1 MTRLVFI
8 YLFLAAL
15 LALALRLPHL
25 DQRPMHN
32 DEAVNAVKFGRL
44 WEHGVY
50 RYDPNE
56 HHGPSLPYA
65 TLALGRLTGAPDF
78 DHFSEVRLRLV
89 TVLFGLALL
98 LPLPLLMDGLGR
110 RGLIWAGL
118 FTAVSPAMVFYSRYY
133 IHEMLLV
140 FFTFLALAA
149 GWRYWRS
156 RKPGWILLAGASLG
170 LMQATKETFVLTLAA
185 AALALLLNQF
195 WGRLLDASG
204 LPGKARPVNVG
215 HLAAGAGVWILVWAV
230 LLSSFLANPVG
241 LLDSFRT
248 YQPWLHRL
256 HGASAHLHSCLF
268 YPHRLLYFHVAP
280 GPIWSEALILALAI
294 VAGLAGFVRHG
305 LGRADANLVRFLA
318 LYTLLLTAIYSLL
331 PYKTPWCLLSFWHG
345 MILLA
350 GVGAGVLLRKVGLGA
365 RRMVCAALL
374 LAGVAH
380 LAWQAWQAATT
391 YAADRRNPYVYA
403 QTSPDLLRLVSQI
416 ESLAA
421 VAPQGHNLLIKG
433 MTAQGDCWPL
443 PWSLRQFQ
451 QIGWWDHLLPDP
463 YAPVMIVSA
472 QWEAKLD
479 EKKTHLMVGYFE
491 LRPQVFLEL
500 YVQADL
506 WRAWLE
512 KHPPREATTAQSPD
526 DRQ

>member
-1 MTRLVFI
+1 MEDFWKPPAPFI
-8 YLFLAAL
+8 
-15 LALALRLPHL
+15 P
-25 DQRPMHN
+25 
-32 DEAVNAVKFGRL
+32 
-44 WEHGVY
+44 
-50 RYDPNE
+50 
-56 HHGPSLPYA
+56 
-65 TLALGRLTGAPDF
+65 TC
-78 DHFSEVRLRLV
+78 
-89 TVLFGLALL
+89 
-98 LPLPLLMDGLGR
+98 
-110 RGLIWAGL
+110 
-118 FTAVSPAMVFYSRYY
+118 
-133 IHEMLLV
+133 
-140 FFTFLALAA
+140 
-149 GWRYWRS
+149 
-156 RKPGWILLAGASLG
+156 RKDS
-170 LMQATKETFVLTLAA
+170 
-185 AALALLLNQF
+185 
-195 WGRLLDASG
+195 SG
-204 LPGKARPVNVG
+204 LKSSASPISSQP
-215 HLAAGAGVWILVWAV
+215 AAK
-230 LLSSFLANPVG
+230 
-241 LLDSFRT
+241 R
-248 YQPWLHRL
+248 
-256 HGASAHLHSCLF
+256 
-268 YPHRLLYFHVAP
+268 
-280 GPIWSEALILALAI
+280 I

-345 MILLA
+345 MILRA